1 MALFNLLCTKCGNT
15 KRVFGDTYETVDI
28 KQKICKCNYQMLRM
42 TAGPSTSIVEKLDNG
57 SMVKALERYSD
68 AERIFNERHQNADP
82 LASTKANKS

>member
-28 KQKICKCNYQMLRM
+28 RQKICKCNYQMNRL
-42 TAGPSTSIVEKLDNG
+42 TTGPSTHLIERLDNG

-68 AERIFNERHQNADP
+68 AERVFNERHQNADP
-82 LASTKANKS
+82 LAGTKPNKS

>member
-1 MALFNLLCTKCGNT
+1 
-15 KRVFGDTYETVDI
+15 
-28 KQKICKCNYQMLRM
+28 MLRM
-42 TAGPSTSIVEKLDNG
+42 TNGPSTSIVEKLDNG